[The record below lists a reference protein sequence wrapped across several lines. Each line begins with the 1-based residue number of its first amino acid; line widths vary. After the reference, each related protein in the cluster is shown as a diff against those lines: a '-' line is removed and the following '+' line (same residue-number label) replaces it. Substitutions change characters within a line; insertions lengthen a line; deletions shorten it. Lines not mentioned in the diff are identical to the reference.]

1 MTDHELQEQLRRPSS
16 SRLNSAS
23 ADRIHKALI
32 AEYATVTFS
41 PQSRYKG
48 VVGIYPLATR
58 PMVYSIIASFLV
70 AFVLGTTTVANAAKP
85 GDFLFGWDTA
95 TEHVRHALTVGQQ
108 AKAEYEAKVAEER
121 IAERMEL
128 ESEHSEHAEDAAR
141 LSDDAVKNALTTI
154 SRLRS
159 EGKGNDDVLSQV
171 ESRLRSLEANDDH
184 AGRLEVKVETENG
197 IAKVRVEFERN
208 RWEWNTTTTETEA
221 LLKEMASKT
230 GLSIE
235 LLRLGY
241 ANNGDR
247 VNFNTNGNANGNVNG
262 TSNTNTVNRNSNT
275 SNRNTNSVNRNSN
288 VNTSHEVENEV
299 ENHNGNSNV
308 NSTQNTNSVDDS
320 ADDITSIRVVIDS
333 SKGIAKI
340 TIEEKGVEQEWSV
353 NSTVQSVV
361 LADIMAKTGMSSA
374 QITTIWTYS
383 TK

>member
-1 MTDHELQEQLRRPSS
+1 MTDHELQEHLRKPSAT
-16 SRLNSAS
+16 RLDSAS

-32 AEYATVTFS
+32 AEYASVSFS
-41 PQSRYKG
+41 PQPRYKG
-48 VVGIYPLATR
+48 VVGIYPLGTR

-85 GDFLFGWDTA
+85 GDFLFGWDTT
-95 TEHVRHALTVGQQ
+95 TEHVRHALTIGQQ
-108 AKAEYEAKVAEER
+108 AKVEYEAKVAEER
-121 IAERMEL
+121 IAERLEL
-128 ESEHSEHAEDAAR
+128 EAEHSEHAEDAAR
-141 LSDDAVKNALTTI
+141 LSDDAVKNALSTI
-154 SRLRS
+154 TRLRS
-159 EGKGNDDVLSQV
+159 EGKGNDDVLGEV

-247 VNFNTNGNANGNVNG
+247 VNLNANGNANGNVNG
-262 TSNTNTVNRNSNT
+262 TKNTNVSNRNTNT
-275 SNRNTNSVNRNSN
+275 SNRNGNVNRSN
-288 VNTSHEVENEV
+288 EVENEV
-299 ENHNGNSNV
+299 ENHNSNSNSNV
-308 NSTQNTNSVDDS
+308 NAPKNTNSVDDS
-320 ADDITSIRVVIDS
+320 ADDVASIRVVIDS
-333 SKGIAKI
+333 DKGIAKV
-340 TIEEKGVEQEWSV
+340 TIEEQGVETEWSV
-353 NSTVQSVV
+353 ASTVQSVV
-361 LADIMAKTGMSSA
+361 LADIIAKTGMTSA
-374 QITTIWTYS
+374 QITTMWSYT